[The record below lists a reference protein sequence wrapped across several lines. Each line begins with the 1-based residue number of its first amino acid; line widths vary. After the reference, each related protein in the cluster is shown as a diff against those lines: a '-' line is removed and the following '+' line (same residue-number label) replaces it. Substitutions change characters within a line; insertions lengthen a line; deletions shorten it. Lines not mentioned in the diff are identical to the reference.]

1 MTFFNQYMVLTY
13 LARGNFGKVYLCLNT
28 ADHRLYAVKV
38 GSVVHIIPT
47 RHGDST
53 RRYRTAV
60 TMQREFAIESLD
72 RAKLTPSPD
81 ACFRPS

>member
-38 GSVVHIIPT
+38 HAYLWSPHEVS
-47 RHGDST
+47 RH
-53 RRYRTAV
+53 RPVLVTADL
-60 TMQREFAIESLD
+60 A
-72 RAKLTPSPD
+72 
-81 ACFRPS
+81 